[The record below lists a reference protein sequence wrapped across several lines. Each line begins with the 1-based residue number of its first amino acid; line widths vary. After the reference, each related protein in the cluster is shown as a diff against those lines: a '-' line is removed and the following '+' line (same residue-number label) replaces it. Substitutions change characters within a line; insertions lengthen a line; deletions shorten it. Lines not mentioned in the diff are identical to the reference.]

1 MKAIHNIF
9 CEVKF
14 DDYAVF
20 DMSKIKNESN
30 SQQLLESLPPDKG
43 CI

>member
-1 MKAIHNIF
+1 MKAIHNYVCRAMKAIS
-9 CEVKF
+9 
-14 DDYAVF
+14 AVF

-30 SQQLLESLPPDKG
+30 SQRRVRYVRINRG